1 MFSQYQTR
9 LRGRA
14 AALLLT
20 LEARLDRIM
29 IIWLLAASAA
39 CAVRLAFSPLAV
51 PFDLKATAPYL
62 LLTLAP
68 VASMVL
74 ALRWFAEGKRQPQPQ
89 FRLSRVG
96 RWTDV
101 ARSEAKAHPLY
112 GTSGIMVSLLVGML
126 LNIPV
131 RGLEYLGA
139 MPAISGPVP
148 AWLSVLRTM
157 MTLDVVLMSS
167 LYAIAFVA
175 ALRRVPLFPRLLVAI
190 WCLDIFVQLLT
201 AQLVVQSSGL
211 PSAVAS
217 ALHELLSGNV
227 TKALISAGLW
237 LPYLLLSTRV
247 NVTFRHRVPA
257 RRGPSR
263 NESRKTG

>member
-29 IIWLLAASAA
+29 IIWLLAAGSA
-39 CAVRLAFSPLAV
+39 CALRLAFSPLAT
-51 PFDLKATAPYL
+51 PFDLGAVVPYL

-74 ALRWFAEGKRQPQPQ
+74 ALRWFADGDGQPQPRL
-89 FRLSRVG
+89 RLSRVG

-101 ARSEAKAHPLY
+101 APHEAKAHALY

-126 LNIPV
+126 LNVPV

-190 WCLDIFVQLLT
+190 WGLDLLIQLLT
-201 AQLVVQSSGL
+201 AQLVVRTPGL
-211 PSAVAS
+211 PAAVAG
-217 ALHELLSGNV
+217 ALQELLGGNV
-227 TKALISAGLW
+227 KKVLISAGLW

-257 RRGPSR
+257 NR
-263 NESRKTG
+263 